1 MRYRIGEDMQAVA
14 EPVQDGLI
22 SFSALLG
29 LIMGIG
35 FVVAGWR
42 GKQFWL
48 LSWGAGLVVASI
60 LYLTAEYMGYT

>member
-42 GKQFWL
+42 GRQFWL